1 MTCEMLGL
9 GRRELEYL
17 FEHCDQT
24 YRTRLLH
31 LEVWAHMCLYGMSEE
46 AILERLNTHST
57 INSM

>member
-1 MTCEMLGL
+1 MLGL